1 MLAIERRI
9 IERAA
14 TDIPYRKQ
22 ACAGLGITLGQLK
35 YRFKKLG
42 IHTKRRNVRRKL
54 TLDDERLMYEL
65 RADGMI
71 YSVIGEKF
79 DVTGSA
85 ASLAVKRY
93 VYRALERGETLRSV

>member
-14 TDIPYRKQ
+14 TDIPYREH

-35 YRFKKLG
+35 YRFKQLG
-42 IHTKRRNVRRKL
+42 IQTKRNVRRKL

-65 RADGMI
+65 RADGMT

-93 VYRALERGETLRSV
+93 VYRAIERGETLRSV